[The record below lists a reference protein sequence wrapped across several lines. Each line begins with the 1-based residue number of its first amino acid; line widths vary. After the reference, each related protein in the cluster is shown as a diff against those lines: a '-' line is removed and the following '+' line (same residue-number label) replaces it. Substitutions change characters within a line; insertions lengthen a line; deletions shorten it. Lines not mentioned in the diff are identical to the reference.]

1 MAYQES
7 AGRALVGSIAPKLLF
22 LSDPEAAFE
31 QIDAENLLTPEQ
43 RTERKRGALLQIMMV
58 SAMSGKDWANYYRA
72 IDFVKKNDWF
82 WKELG
87 FDSFDAYWKDQ
98 TGEAFQAWSE
108 LEGMYNFAKIACPK
122 MFTMTREEAFLLY
135 GELARLR
142 TVAPMPAHGTNRHT
156 KIFDTKDEAILRIA
170 QASSYRQVSS
180 GSLERRYARIRR
192 DKPEIAAKILQG
204 EYLKETESGKISIDM
219 AKAETEIYGQPK
231 RATRAP
237 VKTLNDKIKTLLKSV
252 STADEAKEVVDE
264 LALNPLFEP
273 FLIKPSV
280 I

>member
-7 AGRALVGSIAPKLLF
+7 AGRALVGSIAPKILF

-31 QIDAENLLTPEQ
+31 QIDAENLLTEEQ
-43 RTERKRGALLQIMMV
+43 RIERKRGALLQIMLV

-72 IDFVKKNDWF
+72 IDFVRKNDWF

-87 FDSFDAYWKDQ
+87 FDSFDNYWKAQ

-142 TVAPMPAHGTNRHT
+142 SAAPMGPHGTNRHT

-170 QASSYRQVSS
+170 QASSYRNVSS

-192 DKPEIAAKILQG
+192 DKPELAAKILQG
-204 EYLKETESGKISIDM
+204 EYLKETESGKISIDIG
-219 AKAETEIYGQPK
+219 KAETEIYGQPK
-231 RATRAP
+231 RTTRAP
-237 VKTLNDKIKTLLKSV
+237 VKTLNEKIQLLLKDV
-252 STADEAKEVVDE
+252 TTADDAKALIKE
-264 LALNPLFEP
+264 LSLNPLFEP
-273 FLIKPSV
+273 YLKKLT
-280 I
+280 